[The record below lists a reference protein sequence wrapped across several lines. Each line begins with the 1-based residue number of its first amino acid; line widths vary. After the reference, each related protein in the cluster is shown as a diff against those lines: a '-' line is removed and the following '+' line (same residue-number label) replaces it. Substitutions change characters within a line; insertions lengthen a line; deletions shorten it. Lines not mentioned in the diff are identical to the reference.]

1 MDGGTMSGDDRYEN
15 DYIVPA
21 QCYGVMTMNVFEQN
35 CDCFSMEIKNLSIR
49 SFFVAKLT
57 STLN

>member
-1 MDGGTMSGDDRYEN
+1 MSGDDRYEN